1 MRTDWKRSATSTI
14 GPTREGTVCVYFRFP
29 SQSSG
34 RPVLGDLSR
43 GREGDSRRNAE
54 VERNIVQKVG
64 CPMRLGNG
72 APAPSE
78 TIYQAG
84 PIVPAGRSAVKRVSR
99 SALAAVILLVMF
111 TVALSVSG
119 TTGGALKKPTY

>member
-1 MRTDWKRSATSTI
+1 
-14 GPTREGTVCVYFRFP
+14 
-29 SQSSG
+29 SSG

-64 CPMRLGNG
+64 CPMHLGNC
-72 APAPSE
+72 APSE

-99 SALAAVILLVMF
+99 SALAAVILLVLF
-111 TVALSVSG
+111 TVALNASG
-119 TTGGALKKPTY
+119 PTGGSLKKPTYAAGDQWV

>member
-1 MRTDWKRSATSTI
+1 
-14 GPTREGTVCVYFRFP
+14 
-29 SQSSG
+29 
-34 RPVLGDLSR
+34 LSR

-111 TVALSVSG
+111 TVALNASG
-119 TTGGALKKPTY
+119 PTGGSLKKPTYAAGDQWVDRKSTRLNSSHEWS